1 MKDILTKCIN
11 PFLII
16 TVAAILRLVPH
27 MPNAAPITAMA
38 LFGGAYLNKK
48 YALIIPLVAMLI
60 SDYLLLYIN
69 PFSSQLINV
78 TRLYPPQALLHSTT
92 LAVYSSFLISGFVGL
107 WLKNRKT
114 VRNIV
119 FASLFS
125 SIQFFLI
132 TNAAVWVAGMYDRS
146 ILGLWESYIAG
157 IPFYRGT
164 ALGDLFYTAVF
175 FGGYEFVLHATKSR
189 KLVHNTG

>member
-92 LAVYSSFLISGFVGL
+92 LAVYSSFLISGLVGL

-114 VRNIV
+114 VKNIV

-132 TNAAVWVAGMYDRS
+132 TNAAVWVVGMYDRS

-175 FGGYEFVLHATKSR
+175 FGGYEFVLHATKSQ

>member
-1 MKDILTKCIN
+1 MKDILKKCIN

-48 YALIIPLVAMLI
+48 YALIIPLLAMLI

-69 PFSSQLINV
+69 PFSSQLVNV
-78 TRLYPPQALLHSTT
+78 TKLYPPQSLLHSTT
-92 LAVYSSFLISGFVGL
+92 LAVYGSFLISGLIGL

-114 VRNIV
+114 VKNII

-125 SIQFFLI
+125 SIQFFFI
-132 TNAAVWVAGMYDRS
+132 TNAAVWIAGMYDRS

-175 FGGYEFVLHATKSR
+175 FGGYEFVLLATKSR